1 MKKKQILENKGEK
14 MRVKTPDV
22 NTIKKRNIKKKI
34 ADNLN
39 IPITPQ
45 ISANLQKNRNL
56 KQSLNSSIQNESKIS
71 KKLKVKFASN
81 KEKKEAQKAADT
93 TTDIIEEERPKSVNK
108 KLVKNKSGKKKELK
122 KEQKKEEK
130 KEEKKEIK
138 KNNETKNKAGDN
150 LNKPKIST
158 KKTKESNNNNF
169 DKKRRKSVD
178 IVVNKNNK
186 KDKDEKNNKNLDGK
200 KISYKTTDIKKVKNR
215 KKANKKENEKDI
227 KRNIEVIKNAIIE
240 DSKESDIIKAKT
252 EIKKAKDNSGLLK
265 QKNEIRKNIKND
277 IAKNEN
283 NKIKEEKKNIVK
295 EEKKLENKKEVIKE
309 EKKEDKK
316 LENNQE
322 QIKKEEIK
330 EEKKNETKKD
340 EKKQVQNLDKK
351 ENKPEES
358 KQVKITN
365 AKIKYIF
372 MREKKFSSNY
382 QECLYLGL
390 SSGFFDP
397 IQKLNLMIGSKEL
410 YNNLNKRQL
419 ISELIN
425 NYNKLSNKNLKKTNK
440 LEYDIEKINS
450 PFNPN
455 ERSINSLNF
464 IDKEEENKLMNEL
477 QHPYITE
484 YFKLILTLLNEKN
497 DENKNIFE
505 FFFKDLLEKHHASN
519 IKNLLIK
526 NFVNNTFIV
535 NDDQFNTIQ
544 KMILIKPD
552 LLSPATL
559 LRYNRAVAYSAFF
572 MKDLFYYIN
581 LKTEDWKYYYQL
593 RANLPK
599 NEYQE
604 KINKLRLL
612 L

>member
-1 MKKKQILENKGEK
+1 M
-14 MRVKTPDV
+14 
-22 NTIKKRNIKKKI
+22 
-34 ADNLN
+34 
-39 IPITPQ
+39 
-45 ISANLQKNRNL
+45 
-56 KQSLNSSIQNESKIS
+56 
-71 KKLKVKFASN
+71 
-81 KEKKEAQKAADT
+81 
-93 TTDIIEEERPKSVNK
+93 
-108 KLVKNKSGKKKELK
+108 
-122 KEQKKEEK
+122 
-130 KEEKKEIK
+130 
-138 KNNETKNKAGDN
+138 
-150 LNKPKIST
+150 
-158 KKTKESNNNNF
+158 NF

-227 KRNIEVIKNAIIE
+227 KRNIEVIQNAIIE
-240 DSKESDIIKAKT
+240 DYKENDIIKAKT
-252 EIKKAKDNSGLLK
+252 EIKKAKDNSGSLK
-265 QKNEIRKNIKND
+265 QKNEITKNSKND
-277 IAKNEN
+277 ITKNEN
-283 NKIKEEKKNIVK
+283 NKIKEEKKIIVK

-390 SSGFFDP
+390 SSGFFNP

-505 FFFKDLLEKHHASN
+505 FFFKDLLEKYHASN

-526 NFVNNTFIV
+526 NFVNNTFII

-581 LKTEDWKYYYQL
+581 LKTEDGKYYYQL